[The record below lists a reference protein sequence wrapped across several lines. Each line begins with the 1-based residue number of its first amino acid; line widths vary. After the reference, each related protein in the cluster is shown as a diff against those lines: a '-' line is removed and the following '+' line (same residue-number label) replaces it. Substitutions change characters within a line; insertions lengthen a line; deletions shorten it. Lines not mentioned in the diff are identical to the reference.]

1 MSRQYYSTDLKISES
16 IYQID
21 ATQYSYNLSI
31 AFETTVQAISD
42 GVS

>member
-1 MSRQYYSTDLKISES
+1 MSQQYSTDLKINES

-21 ATQYSYNLSI
+21 ATQYSYNLSVT
-31 AFETTVQAISD
+31 FEMTVMAITD